1 MADVQ
6 IIKLEPLEPLVE
18 APPPAPWYARARLVD
33 WAATRRW
40 WLATVVLP
48 TAATGLY
55 MSVLASDRYESEARF
70 VVRSPSATAAN
81 QISSLVQGSG
91 IVRSADDAYIV
102 HAYMKSRDVV
112 RSLASSRALLQRMQ
126 RSGVDVLWSYPGLL
140 ASASNERLWRHFQSF
155 LSVDF
160 DNSTGIT
167 TLKVQAF
174 RPEDAQVLA
183 QGLLENA
190 ENLINTISRRAQ
202 EQTLKTATSEV
213 ETTRRKAEAAVERIS
228 LFRKQHQLIDPGRTS
243 TAAIELVSRLA
254 VEVARLR
261 ADLSELRSSAA
272 TSPQT
277 RTIERRI
284 AAFEEQMAAERQA
297 LAGSDSSLAPLIAE
311 YERLSLEREFAE
323 RAFASARTALDIARI
338 DAERQKLF
346 IELISEPSLP
356 DYSKYPYRLLST
368 LSVFVLLSFVY
379 AVARRLVADTRGH
392 AGR

>member
-1 MADVQ
+1 MSVVQ
-6 IIKLEPLEPLVE
+6 IIELEPLDPVVD
-18 APPPAPWYARARLVD
+18 APPPAPWYSREQLARWV
-33 WAATRRW
+33 AARRW
-40 WLATVVLP
+40 WLAAVVLP
-48 TAATGLY
+48 TAATSLY
-55 MSVLASDRYESEARF
+55 MAVLASDRYESEARF

-81 QISSLVQGSG
+81 QISSIVQGSG

-112 RSLASSRALLQRMQ
+112 RNLVASKQLLQRLN
-126 RSGVDVLWSYPGLL
+126 RSGGDFIWAYPGLL
-140 ASASNERLWRHFQSF
+140 AAANNERLWRHFQN
-155 LSVDF
+155 LISVDF

-167 TLKVQAF
+167 TLRVQAF
-174 RPEDAQVLA
+174 APDDAQIIA

-213 ETTRRKAEAAVERIS
+213 ETSRLKAEAAVERIS
-228 LFRKQHQLIDPGRTS
+228 QFRKQHRLIDPGRTS

-261 ADLSELRSSAA
+261 ADLSELRASAA
-272 TSPQT
+272 TSPQA

-284 AAFEEQMAAERQA
+284 AAFEEQMAVERQA

-323 RAFASARTALDIARI
+323 RAFASSRTALDFARI

-346 IELISEPSLP
+346 IEQISVPSRP
-356 DYSKYPYRLLST
+356 DYPKYPYRLLST
-368 LSVFVLLSFVY
+368 LGVFILLSFMY
-379 AVARRLVADTRGH
+379 AVARRLVADARGH